1 MAEQI
6 HIELIDDLDGSSPAA
21 ETVSFALDGVTYDID
36 LNEQNAQMLRS
47 TLADYAQA
55 GRAMTRAAATRRE
68 EKQKH
73 RTRQANKAHTHEI
86 RQAAD
91 AARRPRRP
99 QPQQTGESLHTKA
112 EPTIAAAVI
121 AEVDRS
127 RSHTAPTHTAPNGS
141 PVPVIAP
148 VEFQQAT

>member
-36 LNEQNAQMLRS
+36 LNEKNAQMLRS
-47 TLADYAQA
+47 TLAGYTQA

-91 AARRPRRP
+91 AARRPPRP
-99 QPQQTGESLHTKA
+99 SQQTGESLHTKA
-112 EPTIAAAVI
+112 EPTIAAVI
-121 AEVDRS
+121 ADVDRS

>member
-1 MAEQI
+1 MAEHI
-6 HIELIDDLDGSSPAA
+6 HIELIDDLDGSRAA

-47 TLADYAQA
+47 VLANYTQA
-55 GRAMTRAAATRRE
+55 GRAMTRTAATRRE

-73 RTRQANKAHTHEI
+73 RTRQANKAHTHKI

-91 AARRPRRP
+91 AVRHPRRP
-99 QPQQTGESLHTKA
+99 PQQPGKSLDTKA
-112 EPTIAAAVI
+112 EPTVAAVI
-121 AEVDRS
+121 AEADRS
-127 RSHTAPTHTAPNGS
+127 RGHQASTPITPAPA
-141 PVPVIAP
+141 IAP